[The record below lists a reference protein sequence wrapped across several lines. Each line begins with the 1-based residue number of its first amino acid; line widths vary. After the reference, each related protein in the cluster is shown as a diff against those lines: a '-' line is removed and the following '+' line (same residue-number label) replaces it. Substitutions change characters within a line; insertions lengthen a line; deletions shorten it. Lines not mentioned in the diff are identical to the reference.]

1 MKNYSYVRTGIYIT
15 VLFFSSSSTIG
26 NTEETTQ
33 SKPQK
38 CEQQISLETFRG
50 FALNNSFLVAEIDRD
65 YANNLATAF
74 ETETL
79 QNPELQAE
87 QTFTRMKL
95 AGANDPQAQVS
106 IGQPLRLSN
115 FGSRSE
121 VARLIRKSGD
131 LQKRVKLMELIQKL
145 TLQYETLAAYQQ
157 VETILRDAENRAA
170 KKVSLIKEG
179 VKKGLLSDGDKHLFE
194 GEKYRLQARAKS
206 VASTISALRS
216 ELSKSIGFPCEF
228 DATFRSTL
236 EALPTEQA
244 LIQRAKESQIGE
256 SSRIDLLLDLTK
268 EQVRLA
274 ELDAFP
280 QITPRLVYQHTNDGG
295 DFFGAGISIPL
306 PFWNQNQGERY
317 KANAE
322 RKAAETRSTF
332 RKNGGLENQII
343 TLREAVINAEEQAQL
358 FTKKVIPSF
367 GKAFEAQEK
376 LYAQGKG
383 SVLQVWQ
390 TLTTFNEV
398 QTQGLQLTLEARS
411 LRIQLS
417 ILVGEEI

>member
-1 MKNYSYVRTGIYIT
+1 MKKHSYVRNGVYIIILFSTG
-15 VLFFSSSSTIG
+15 LSTIG
-26 NTEETTQ
+26 KAEEITQ
-33 SKPQK
+33 PRPQK

-65 YANNLATAF
+65 YANDLAAAF

-87 QTFTRMKL
+87 QTFTRMNIG
-95 AGANDPQAQVS
+95 GANDPQAQVS

-131 LQKRVKLMELIQKL
+131 LQKRVKLMELVQKL

-157 VETILRDAENRAA
+157 IETILRDAENRAT

-179 VKKGLLSDGDKHLFE
+179 VKKGLLSDGDQHLFE

-206 VASTISALRS
+206 IASTISALRS
-216 ELSKSIGFPCEF
+216 ELSKSIGLPCVIN
-228 DATFRSTL
+228 ATLRNNL
-236 EALPTEQA
+236 EPLPTELA

-268 EQVRLA
+268 EQVRIA

-280 QITPRLVYQHTNDGG
+280 QFTPRLIYQHTNDGG

-306 PFWNQNQGERY
+306 PFWNQNQGEKY

-322 RKAAETRSTF
+322 QKVAEIRSSF
-332 RKNGGLENQII
+332 IKNGGLQNQII

-367 GKAFEAQEK
+367 EKAFQAQEK

-383 SVLQVWQ
+383 NVLQVWQ

-398 QTQGLQLTLEARS
+398 QTQGLQLALEARS

-417 ILVGEEI
+417 ILIGEEI